1 MRDKGQLSLE
11 VSGKMKKI
19 SKGIDWTYNHAGSKR
34 VITGT
39 KSSTGEVIIQRS
51 DVFSYAKLQL
61 QALHDLALTDEAR
74 TNNTTVL
81 PYDLTFKDEESRPR
95 FNLKDVP
102 PVNPLMV
109 EAAELILE
117 DDQKEVV
124 KDWGWSFESNNPTGV
139 RSMLMEGSDTPG
151 FLKMPPPSFIMD
163 EGDDPVDDEL
173 FDQIYTRPDYLVA
186 LGALASLSKH
196 SIDTETKEV
205 KLFEIPKTISDP
217 GFEMN
222 LSLID
227 PPSGKTHDCNMD
239 PKRGSNKCANR
250 KDIMNWTAAY
260 IYGKCKKVNIHYMR
274 YLKDNGEPTM
284 SQAVQLIEDSMKDEL
299 CPTAMFTTM
308 QIFKKME
315 AMAKAKIIEGR
326 ANRII
331 WGPGHIEP
339 IIGKMLMKNIT
350 LSSFRRFSKGMAHGV
365 SSGNDG
371 FGNMF
376 FEMASTYTNAAS
388 FEEFKKLNEI
398 KNFKFQELLN
408 HTAWRDDDIK
418 RWDCMQFQIYMAMNF
433 QYYILSYAWKPTL
446 DADAFNW
453 LYLFVV
459 LVTIDTTVVTDFG
472 YGPEIFSRVLPSGI
486 FLTASGG
493 SKTHDTMN
501 MSYQI
506 KQCYVAKKLYEQIKV
521 IRPLITPA
529 QFTILDRSYKTFELG
544 NPFVSFS
551 DDCLLMCWRVGI
563 IFGQVLDRAKFFGDM
578 FNISFKVADRKWD
591 ITRGKLELD
600 VMESVLKDFRP
611 YFLKFPDLLRIDD
624 SSHPISGVDSS
635 VTLRGFRNR
644 CLDWYPLVSEISSEK
659 NY

>member
-1 MRDKGQLSLE
+1 
-11 VSGKMKKI
+11 
-19 SKGIDWTYNHAGSKR
+19 
-34 VITGT
+34 
-39 KSSTGEVIIQRS
+39 
-51 DVFSYAKLQL
+51 
-61 QALHDLALTDEAR
+61 
-74 TNNTTVL
+74 
-81 PYDLTFKDEESRPR
+81 
-95 FNLKDVP
+95 
-102 PVNPLMV
+102 
-109 EAAELILE
+109 
-117 DDQKEVV
+117 
-124 KDWGWSFESNNPTGV
+124 
-139 RSMLMEGSDTPG
+139 
-151 FLKMPPPSFIMD
+151 
-163 EGDDPVDDEL
+163 
-173 FDQIYTRPDYLVA
+173 
-186 LGALASLSKH
+186 
-196 SIDTETKEV
+196 
-205 KLFEIPKTISDP
+205 
-217 GFEMN
+217 
-222 LSLID
+222 
-227 PPSGKTHDCNMD
+227 
-239 PKRGSNKCANR
+239 
-250 KDIMNWTAAY
+250 
-260 IYGKCKKVNIHYMR
+260 MR

-529 QFTILDRSYKTFELG
+529 KFTILDRSYKTFELG

-659 NY
+659 IINKGINFLKFYFTSYADTLRNRIVIIPIREDIDLYHKLYYCRVHYENVGQMLVKLRSYAYYTHMWKRAFNTFKRIHDYLKNKYLSDVLSVKDDIFLKVELPRKLGLSMVEIQADFPSMDEVNSFYFPKGEPDFYNITNLRNLILASKYRSVNYVVWDLIRTEGVSKNIPGVYSRSFGDDHVTKVLAHRGKLGLSTSTKGPKGVIPKRAPIKRP